1 MDYSLNIAEL
11 RQRYRAGQ
19 LTPAR
24 VIADIKRR
32 IAAFKD
38 HNIWLRVLDEAEL
51 KGYLARLQGQTP
63 AALPLYGVPFAIKDN
78 IDLAGIPTTAACP
91 AFSYVPEQS
100 AYAVR
105 LLLEAGAIP
114 LGKTNLDQFACGL
127 TGARSPY
134 GAVGNAFDPS
144 YSSGGSSSGSAVA
157 VALGQASFALG
168 TDTAGSGRVP
178 AAYNNL
184 IGLKPTRGRISA
196 TGVVPACRSL
206 DCVSILALNPADA
219 GRVFNCL
226 DRYDPMDS
234 YARKA
239 ANTVRPDLRRI
250 GVPRDSALTF
260 FGNHEYPAL
269 FAAFTARLAKAGYEL
284 IEVDITPFTEAAKL
298 LYQGPWLAE
307 RHLALANI
315 MAHNP
320 EDLLAVTAEIIGP
333 AAQLKT
339 VDAFK
344 SFYQLQR
351 LKRQADEIIKQVDC
365 MLLPTAGTHYRLAEI
380 EQAPIQTNSN
390 LGCYTNFMNLLDY
403 AAVAIPAGFNQAG
416 LPFGVTLFAEA
427 FQDRGLLRLAGDIL
441 KAHPARMGATD
452 FTWSPGTK
460 AQAATEAPYVDLA
473 VCGAHLSGMPLNEQL
488 TACEASLVKA
498 TKTAAAYRLY
508 ALAGGPPLRPG
519 LIKDEGNGR
528 AIEVEV
534 WRMPLHRFG
543 EFVAG
548 IPQPLGIGKA
558 LLEDGAEVSSFIC
571 EAHAIKDARDITDFG
586 GWRRYMAALRT
597 QGGNES
603 GPNDV

>member
-1 MDYSLNIAEL
+1 MDYSLDIAEL
-11 RQRYRAGQ
+11 HKRYRAGQ
-19 LTPAR
+19 LTPAA
-24 VIADIKRR
+24 VIADIRR
-32 IAAFKD
+32 GIAASRD
-38 HNIWLRVLDEAEL
+38 HNIWLRVLDDAEL
-51 KGYLARLQGQTP
+51 KGYLARLQGKTP
-63 AALPLYGVPFAIKDN
+63 DALPLYGVPFAIKDN

-91 AFSYVPEQS
+91 AFSYTPERS
-100 AYAVR
+100 AFAVR
-105 LLLEAGAIP
+105 LLLAAGAIP

-127 TGARSPY
+127 TGTRSPY
-134 GAVGNAFDPS
+134 GAVGNAFDRS

-157 VALGQASFALG
+157 VALGLASFALG

-206 DCVSILALNPADA
+206 DCVSILALNPDDA

-226 DRYDPMDS
+226 DSYDPLDI

-239 ANTVRPDLRRI
+239 ENSAGPAPRRI

-260 FGNHEYPAL
+260 FGNSDYPAL
-269 FAAFTARLAKAGYEL
+269 FEAFTARLSKAGYEM
-284 IEVDITPFTEAAKL
+284 IELDIAPFTEAANL

-307 RHLALANI
+307 RHIAIENI
-315 MAHNP
+315 MAHHP
-320 EDLLAVTAEIIGP
+320 QDVFAVTAEIIGP
-333 AAQLKT
+333 AAGLKT

-344 SFYQLQR
+344 SFYELQR
-351 LKRQADEIIKQVDC
+351 LKRQADEIIKQADC
-365 MLLPTAGTHYRLAEI
+365 MLLPTAGTHYRLDEI
-380 EQAPIQTNSN
+380 ERAPIQTNSN
-390 LGCYTNFMNLLDY
+390 LGYYTNFMNLLDY

-427 FQDRGLLRLAGDIL
+427 FQDQGLLRLAGDIL
-441 KAHPARMGATD
+441 KSHPARLGATG
-452 FTWSPGTK
+452 FAWSPRTE
-460 AQAATEAPYVDLA
+460 ARAAEEAPYVDIA

-488 TACEASLVKA
+488 TACEARLVKA

-519 LIKDEGNGR
+519 LIKDEDNGR
-528 AIEVEV
+528 SIEVEV
-534 WRMPLHRFG
+534 WRMPLCRFG

-558 LLEDGAEVSSFIC
+558 LLEDGEEVSSFIC

-586 GWRRYMAALRT
+586 GWRRYMAALRA
-597 QGGNES
+597 QKGAE
-603 GPNDV
+603 

>member
-1 MDYSLNIAEL
+1 MDYSLDIAEL

-32 IAAFKD
+32 IAAFED

-51 KGYLARLQGQTP
+51 KGYLARLQGETP

-91 AFSYVPEQS
+91 AFSYVPAQS
-100 AYAVR
+100 AFAVR
-105 LLLEAGAIP
+105 LLLDAGAIP

-134 GAVGNAFDPS
+134 GAVGNAFDRS

-157 VALGQASFALG
+157 VALGQVSFALG

-206 DCVSILALNPADA
+206 DCVGILALNPADA

-226 DRYDPMDS
+226 DSYDPTDS

-239 ANTVRPDLRRI
+239 ANTARPGMRRI
-250 GVPRDSALTF
+250 GVPRDSALAF

-269 FAAFTARLAKAGYEL
+269 FAAFTARLAKSGYDM
-284 IEVDITPFTEAAKL
+284 IEVDITPFIEAANL

-307 RHLALANI
+307 RHLAIENI

-351 LKRQADEIIKQVDC
+351 LKRQADDIIKQVDC
-365 MLLPTAGTHYRLAEI
+365 MLLPTTGTHYKLAEI

-390 LGCYTNFMNLLDY
+390 LGYYTNFMNLLDY

-427 FQDRGLLRLAGDIL
+427 FQDRALLRLAGDIL

-452 FTWSPGTK
+452 FTWSPKTE
-460 AQAATEAPYVDLA
+460 ARAATEAPYVDLA
-473 VCGAHLSGMPLNEQL
+473 VCGAHLSGMPLNQQL

-508 ALAGGPPLRPG
+508 ALAGRPPFRPG

-528 AIEVEV
+528 SIEVEV

-571 EAHAIKDARDITDFG
+571 EAHAVKDARDITHFG
-586 GWRRYMAALRT
+586 GWRRYLAALRT
-597 QGGNES
+597 QKGTE
-603 GPNDV
+603 

>member
-1 MDYSLNIAEL
+1 MDYSLNISEL

-32 IAAFKD
+32 IAAFED
-38 HNIWLRVLDEAEL
+38 HNIWLRVLDDAEL
-51 KGYLARLQGQTP
+51 KGHLARLQGETP
-63 AALPLYGVPFAIKDN
+63 AALPLYGIPFAIKDN

-91 AFSYVPEQS
+91 AFRYVPEQS

-105 LLLEAGAIP
+105 LLLDAGAIP

-134 GAVGNAFDPS
+134 GAVGNAFDRS

-157 VALGQASFALG
+157 VALGQVSFALG

-206 DCVSILALNPADA
+206 DCVGILALNPDDA

-226 DRYDPMDS
+226 DSYDPVDS

-239 ANTVRPDLRRI
+239 ANTARPDMRRI
-250 GVPRDSALTF
+250 GVARDSALAF
-260 FGNHEYPAL
+260 FGNQDYPAL
-269 FAAFTARLAKAGYEL
+269 YAAFTARLSKSGYEL
-284 IEVDITPFTEAAKL
+284 IEVDITPFIEAAKL

-307 RHLALANI
+307 RHLAIEKI

-320 EDLLAVTAEIIGP
+320 EDLLAVTAKIIGP

-344 SFYQLQR
+344 AFYQLQR

-365 MLLPTAGTHYRLAEI
+365 MLLPTTGTHYRLAEI

-390 LGCYTNFMNLLDY
+390 LGYYTNFMNLLDY

-441 KAHPARMGATD
+441 KPHPARMGATD
-452 FTWSPGTK
+452 FTWSPQTK
-460 AQAATEAPYVDLA
+460 ARAAAEAPYVDIA

-508 ALAGGPPLRPG
+508 ALAGGPPFRPG
-519 LIKDEGNGR
+519 LIKDEDNGR
-528 AIEVEV
+528 SIKVEV

-548 IPQPLGIGKA
+548 IPRPLGIGKA

-603 GPNDV
+603 GP